1 MLRKFRKALR
11 LTPTLS
17 LVGDYNAGARARLAF
32 AVALRESA
40 DYARGLISDVGT
52 DHAPGELIR
61 NTRKLRLLDL
71 SALDRA
77 VLIEAL
83 SGTSWACIAEAL
95 VMPMTEAA
103 MRKYE
108 PVVALWRQELD
119 AGEVDATIYGDLT
132 TGLRHDHDPEGTAVS
147 VDAGSNRHMEPWE
160 EEDTPVQRA
169 LSAH

>member
-1 MLRKFRKALR
+1 MLRRFRKALR
-11 LTPTLS
+11 FTPTLS
-17 LVGDYNAGARARLAF
+17 LVGEYNAGARARLAF

-40 DYARGLISDVGT
+40 DYARGLIADVGT
-52 DHAPGELIR
+52 EHMPGELIR
-61 NTRKLRLLDL
+61 NTRRLRLLDL

-83 SGTSWACIAEAL
+83 SGASWECIAEAL
-95 VMPMTEAA
+95 VMPVGEAR
-103 MRKYE
+103 RKYE

-147 VDAGSNRHMEPWE
+147 VDAWYNRHMEPWE

-169 LSAH
+169 LAAH

>member
-1 MLRKFRKALR
+1 
-11 LTPTLS
+11 
-17 LVGDYNAGARARLAF
+17 VGDYNAAARARLAL

-40 DYARGLISDVGT
+40 DYARGIVADVGT
-52 DHAPGELIR
+52 QHRPGELIR
-61 NTRKLRLLDL
+61 HARTLRLLGL

-83 SGTSWACIAEAL
+83 SGTSWECIAEAL
-95 VMPMTEAA
+95 VMPVSVAR
-103 MRKYE
+103 RKYE
-108 PVVALWRQELD
+108 PVVELWMRELP

-147 VDAGSNRHMEPWE
+147 VDAWYNRHMEPWE

-169 LSAH
+169 LTAH